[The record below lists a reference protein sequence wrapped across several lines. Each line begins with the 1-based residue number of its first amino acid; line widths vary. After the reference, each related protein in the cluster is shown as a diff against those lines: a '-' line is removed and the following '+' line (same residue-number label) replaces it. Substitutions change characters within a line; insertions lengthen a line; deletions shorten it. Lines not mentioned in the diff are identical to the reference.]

1 LIRSTR
7 LARLFVTVTAAV
19 AIGVGGSLAV
29 ATAASAKAKAKA
41 PKGGV
46 ETPSAG
52 TVTET
57 GSSLMYPLFN
67 LWAGG
72 YSTKHSS
79 VTVSTASTGSGTGL
93 ADAANGTVDIGASDA
108 YLAPSALT
116 TTPTLLNIP
125 LAISAQ
131 LAAYNI
137 PGVTAHLVLSGKVL
151 SKIYQGTITTWNDPA
166 IAALNPSVTLP
177 SIPIVTLHRSDGSGD
192 TFLWSTFLS
201 DADPSGWGKTIG
213 FNTTISWPNAPGAL
227 GENGNSGMLAGCK
240 ATVGCIAYV
249 GISYLTQALQA
260 GLGYAALVNGKG
272 QNVLPTPV
280 TIATEAAGF
289 TKKTPPTGTISMEY
303 GKVKNGYP
311 IVNYEY
317 AIVNSNQSSSSTAK
331 DIRSLLE
338 WIINSKDGNASSI
351 LNQVNFQPLPATV
364 VAQSLKQ
371 IKTIQ

>member
-1 LIRSTR
+1 
-7 LARLFVTVTAAV
+7 V
-19 AIGVGGSLAV
+19 AIGLAGSLAV
-29 ATAASAKAKAKA
+29 ATNASAAKK
-41 PKGGV
+41 PKSGI
-46 ETPSAG
+46 ETPTAG

-72 YSTKHSS
+72 YSTKFSS

-93 ADAANGTVDIGASDA
+93 ADAANGTVNVGASDA
-108 YLAPSALT
+108 YLAPSSLT

-125 LAISAQ
+125 LAISSQ
-131 LAAYNI
+131 LAAYNL
-137 PGVTAHLVLSGKVL
+137 PGITAHLVLSGKVL
-151 SKIYQGTITTWNDPA
+151 SQMYQGTITTWNDPA
-166 IAALNPSVTLP
+166 IAALNPGVTLP

-201 DADPSGWGKTIG
+201 DADPSGWGKTLG
-213 FNTTISWPNAPGAL
+213 YNTTISWPNAPGAL

-240 ATVGCIAYV
+240 ATAGCIAYV

-260 GLGYAALVNGKG
+260 GLGYAALVNAKG
-272 QNVLPTPV
+272 QTVLPTPT
-280 TIATEAAGF
+280 TIAAEAAGF
-289 TKKTPPTGTISMEY
+289 VKKTPANGTISMIF
-303 GKVKNGYP
+303 GKVANGYP

-317 AIVNSNQSSSSTAK
+317 AIVNSSQSSSSTAK

-338 WIINSKDGNASSI
+338 WIVNAKDGNSASY
-351 LNQVNFQPLPATV
+351 LTQVNFQALPAKV

-371 IKTIQ
+371 ISSIQ

>member
-1 LIRSTR
+1 LTRSTR
-7 LARLFVTVTAAV
+7 LARLTVALTATLALG
-19 AIGVGGSLAV
+19 IGGSLAL
-29 ATAASAKAKAKA
+29 ATAASAAKH
-41 PKGGV
+41 PKSTI

-57 GSSLMYPLFN
+57 GSTLLYPLFN

-72 YSTKHSS
+72 YSSKYSS
-79 VTVSTASTGSGTGL
+79 VTVSTAPTGSGTGL
-93 ADAANGTVDIGASDA
+93 ADAIAGTVNIGASDA
-108 YLAPSALT
+108 YLAPSSLT

-131 LAAYNI
+131 LVAYNI

-151 SKIYQGTITTWNDPA
+151 SSIYQGTITTWNDPA

-192 TFLWSTFLS
+192 TFLFSTFLS
-201 DADPSGWGKTIG
+201 DADPNGWGKTLS
-213 FNTTISWPNAPGAL
+213 FNTTISWPTAPGAL

-240 ATVGCIAYV
+240 ATTGCIAYV

-272 QNVLPTPV
+272 QTVLPTPA
-280 TIATEAAGF
+280 TITAEAAGF
-289 TKKTPPTGTISMEY
+289 TKKTPSTGTISMEY
-303 GKVKNGYP
+303 GKVANGYP

-317 AIVNSNQSSSSTAK
+317 AIVNSTQSSSSTAK

-338 WIINSKDGNASSI
+338 WIVNAKAGNSTSY
-351 LNQVNFQPLPATV
+351 LTQVNFQPLPASIVT
-364 VAQSLKQ
+364 ASLKQ